1 MSIKSCTPLLNVSDC
16 ERSLA
21 FYRDVLGFE
30 VASTW
35 DEDGRIAWAELASGP
50 VKLMLNGRGGDPGH
64 RFARPLYRDVVICLG
79 VESVHALCAQLRSH
93 GLEAPEPEAQEYG
106 LDEIVIRD
114 PDGYDLALSS
124 PTDLSRRRA

>member
-1 MSIKSCTPLLNVSDC
+1 MTIKSCTPLLNVADC

-35 DEDGRIAWAELASGP
+35 DEGGQIAWAELRSGP
-50 VKLMLNGRGGDPGH
+50 VRLMLNGRGGDPAH
-64 RFARPLYRDVVICLG
+64 RFARPAYRDAVICLG
-79 VESVHALCAQLRSH
+79 VDSVHALCAELRRH
-93 GLEAPEPEAQEYG
+93 GFEPPEPEAQEYG

-114 PDGYDLALSS
+114 PDGYDLSLSS
-124 PTDLSRRRA
+124 PTDLSRRS